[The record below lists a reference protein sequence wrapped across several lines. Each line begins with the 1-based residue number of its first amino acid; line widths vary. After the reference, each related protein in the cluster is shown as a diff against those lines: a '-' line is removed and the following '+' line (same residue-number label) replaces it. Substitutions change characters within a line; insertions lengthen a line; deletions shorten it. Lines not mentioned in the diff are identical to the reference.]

1 MKHSITYASWV
12 ATIATGFCL
21 FCTVGCVKQKTT
33 PATASEADSLKEP
46 TFQSTDTTLTEP
58 TSSLEE
64 QLDAITRADDPRS
77 KETHVSSYYDRGYKQ
92 GYNDG
97 FEDGVENT
105 RFESFDD
112 ACDVTTHSKAIDY
125 KNGYQEGYDV
135 GYDDGFADS
144 DFTPDDDFEE

>member
-1 MKHSITYASWV
+1 MKHSVLSSTWLGTMGI
-12 ATIATGFCL
+12 CL
-21 FCTVGCVKQKTT
+21 FALSMVGCTLQKSNR
-33 PATASEADSLKEP
+33 ASDASADAESL
-46 TFQSTDTTLTEP
+46 TDTLTVDTTHTAP
-58 TSSLEE
+58 ASSTEN